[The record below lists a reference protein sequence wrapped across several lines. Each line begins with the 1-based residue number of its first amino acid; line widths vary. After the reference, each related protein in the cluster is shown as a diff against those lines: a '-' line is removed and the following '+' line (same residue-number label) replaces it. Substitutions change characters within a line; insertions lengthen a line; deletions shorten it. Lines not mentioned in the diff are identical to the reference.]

1 MMDSLGRDLV
11 AYAVLMALIALAGS
25 IAYHAG
31 GALADLVVLSRD
43 GDVNEARWF
52 PKSLCARV
60 ADGRYQVE
68 GWKLR
73 QEGFLD
79 RVSASQGRLGL

>member
-1 MMDSLGRDLV
+1 MSAR
-11 AYAVLMALIALAGS
+11 LA
-25 IAYHAG
+25 IELHLHAETHG
-31 GALADLVVLSRD
+31 EKGAFLLSRD